1 MAKDVKNEL
10 ESALGVLSGKGKGTK
25 GKSPRGAERK
35 KMWEEVKALRK
46 ECVYRASFFV
56 KFFPR
61 SYEPHA
67 TRYRQRE
74 GGVVK
79 SVLGESQVRSSNS
92 SGSISFNVIDADRSC
107 YMSFFW
113 WPTASLS

>member
-1 MAKDVKNEL
+1 MF
-10 ESALGVLSGKGKGTK
+10 T
-25 GKSPRGAERK
+25 SP
-35 KMWEEVKALRK
+35 
-46 ECVYRASFFV
+46 FFV
-56 KFFPR
+56 KFFSR

-92 SGSISFNVIDADRSC
+92 YRFILFNLFVTDRSC

-113 WPTASLS
+113 WPTAS